1 MAEVQARFSPVIQ
14 VRVHPALHKALQ
26 EISAETKKSL
36 SDLAREALQAYV
48 GMYRDAK
55 RTSAI

>member
-55 RTSAI
+55 